1 EIVSEKTDILDDVC
15 CNGDSKMIS
24 DDIVHETCQPVY
36 RGSDITLGHMN
47 TSLALNGRM
56 VDNSCQKN
64 LADQFGRSPSN
75 NKPHRELHDSNIDTS
90 HVENPSPTER
100 KRKAEALTTEK
111 LAKIKISSN
120 SDLELPTDHGMSS
133 IGPSLEHLAKIS
145 TRISEE
151 TKTLSHSVDKM
162 NLHSIDRLVDII
174 GQLQRSKTYQL
185 LSNAIQSQT
194 VTSNVQDK
202 RAAETKLLLCNI
214 VHEQAKLQL
223 MHVKRERLL
232 KNVQAVVSGIQESE
246 ALKLNHIAQKSLAA
260 QLIHSDTIKSVQE
273 CQVENDKVTSMREE
287 IKDIDGRISNLTKSF
302 HISTKMKGE
311 HTPADTITLV
321 NDHLMEKARHQ
332 IIRKDVQLWVVDLK
346 SGKDHHTVV
355 LNYLDLVNQR
365 FVVF

>member
-1 EIVSEKTDILDDVC
+1 MQPNDLTSADIGCGHEGNDNNIGSLPPSNRSSKKLKKATATKFRVSPYRIKKQSIQHHESLDF
-15 CNGDSKMIS
+15 GPG
-24 DDIVHETCQPVY
+24 HAGG
-36 RGSDITLGHMN
+36 GSDITLGHMN
-47 TSLALNGRM
+47 TSLVLNGRM
-56 VDNSCQKN
+56 VDNSCQ
-64 LADQFGRSPSN
+64 
-75 NKPHRELHDSNIDTS
+75 
-90 HVENPSPTER
+90 
-100 KRKAEALTTEK
+100 
-111 LAKIKISSN
+111 
-120 SDLELPTDHGMSS
+120 
-133 IGPSLEHLAKIS
+133 KIS

-332 IIRKDVQLWVVDLK
+332 IIRKDVQ
-346 SGKDHHTVV
+346 V
-355 LNYLDLVNQR
+355 LHILYLLVFSIIRNNI
-365 FVVF
+365 V